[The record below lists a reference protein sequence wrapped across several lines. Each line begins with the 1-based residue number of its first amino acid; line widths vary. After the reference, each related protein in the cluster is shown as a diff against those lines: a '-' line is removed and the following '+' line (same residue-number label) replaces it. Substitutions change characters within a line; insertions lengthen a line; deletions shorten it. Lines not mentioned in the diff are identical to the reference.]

1 MKLTASPVKR
11 FALEHDLKVA
21 QPTSLRRNG
30 KYPQE
35 ASAAIDLLRATPH
48 DVMVVAAY
56 GLILPQ
62 EVLDIAPHG
71 SINIHGS
78 LLPRWRGAAPIHR
91 AIEAGDAE
99 TGITLMQM
107 DAGLDTGAMIREAR
121 VPILPDDTTGSLHDR
136 LAQLGADLIV
146 QALRDLERDGALPST
161 PQPDEGA
168 TYAEKIA
175 KHEAALDWRRPA
187 DALARQVRAFD
198 PFPGAF
204 GTLDGVAVKIWA
216 AGVSGAA
223 PAAKPGT
230 IVDGFDGRRGRRVR
244 RRCAAAHA
252 IAEAGRQAPAGA
264 RIPRRREFRNRP
276 AFRDPRIGGQS
287 VGQPQG
293 FCMKP
298 VVTPQAVRPRLQ
310 ALESKTQNNESPG
323 VLRCSALPVSRS
335 FSSRS
340 SC

>member
-1 MKLTASPVKR
+1 MTQSLRVVFAGTPEFAAAALAAIHAAGFSVPLVLTQPDRPAGRGMKLTASPVKR
-11 FALEHDLKVA
+11 FALERDLKVA

-107 DAGLDTGAMIREAR
+107 DAGLDTGAMIRDAR

-146 QALRDLERDGALPST
+146 QALRDLECDGALPST

-230 IVDGFDGRRGRRVR
+230 IVAVSTDGVVVACGEGALRLTQLQKPGGKRLPVR
-244 RRCAAAHA
+244 
-252 IAEAGRQAPAGA
+252 EFLAGA
-264 RIPRRREFRNRP
+264 NFEIGQRFAIP
-276 AFRDPRIGGQS
+276 
-287 VGQPQG
+287 
-293 FCMKP
+293 
-298 VVTPQAVRPRLQ
+298 
-310 ALESKTQNNESPG
+310 ESAAK
-323 VLRCSALPVSRS
+323 A
-335 FSSRS
+335 
-340 SC
+340 